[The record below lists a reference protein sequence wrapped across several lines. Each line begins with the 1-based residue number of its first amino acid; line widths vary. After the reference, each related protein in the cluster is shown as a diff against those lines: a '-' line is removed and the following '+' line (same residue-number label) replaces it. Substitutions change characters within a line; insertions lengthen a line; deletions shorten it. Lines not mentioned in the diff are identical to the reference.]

1 MDKHDPLEDIFALR
15 ERISKIFESAYEK
28 AQYESSVGW
37 VPVVDIYET
46 PEMFVVKA
54 DLPEVQE
61 KDIAINI
68 QGDYLKISG
77 ERRLQREGR
86 HYHQVERC
94 YGRFSRAFALPEV
107 VDKEGIKA
115 SLKDGILK
123 VTLRKKIRESSR
135 HIEIK

>member
-15 ERISKIFESAYEK
+15 ERISKIFDSAHK
-28 AQYESSVGW
+28 QAQLESSVGW

-46 PEMFVVKA
+46 PEMFIVKA

-61 KDIAINI
+61 KDIAINL

-94 YGRFSRAFALPEV
+94 YGSFSRGFALPAG
-107 VDKEGIKA
+107 VDNDEIKA
-115 SLKDGILK
+115 TLKDGILK
-123 VTLRKKIRESSR
+123 VTLRKKIQESPR

>member
-1 MDKHDPLEDIFALR
+1 MDKQDPLEDIFALR
-15 ERISKIFESAYEK
+15 ERISKIFDSVHEK

-61 KDIAINI
+61 KDIVINI

-86 HYHQVERC
+86 HYYQVERC
-94 YGRFSRAFALPEV
+94 YGSFSRGFVLPAD
-107 VDKEGIKA
+107 VDNDEIKA
-115 SLKDGILK
+115 TLKDGILK
-123 VTLRKKIRESSR
+123 VTLRKQIQEFPRR
-135 HIEIK
+135 VDIK

>member
-15 ERISKIFESAYEK
+15 ERISKIFESAHEK

-61 KDIAINI
+61 KDIVINI

-86 HYHQVERC
+86 HYYQVERC
-94 YGRFSRAFALPEV
+94 YGSFSRGFVLSAD
-107 VDKEGIKA
+107 VDNDEIKA
-115 SLKDGILK
+115 TLKDGILK
-123 VTLRKKIRESSR
+123 VTLRKQILEFPR
-135 HIEIK
+135 HVEIK

>member
-1 MDKHDPLEDIFALR
+1 MDKLDPFEDIYALR
-15 ERISKIFESAYEK
+15 ERISKIFEGPHEK
-28 AQYESSVGW
+28 THCDSSVGR

-61 KDIAINI
+61 KDLSISI

-77 ERRLQREGR
+77 ERRLHREGR
-86 HYHQVERC
+86 LYHQAERC
-94 YGRFSRAFALPEV
+94 YGRFSRSFALPGI
-107 VDKEGIKA
+107 VDKGEIKA
-115 SLKDGILK
+115 TLKDGILK
-123 VTLRKKIRESSR
+123 VTLRKKIQESPR

>member
-15 ERISKIFESAYEK
+15 ERISKIFDVAQEK
-28 AQYESSVGW
+28 AHCESSVGW
-37 VPVVDIYET
+37 IPVVDIYET

-61 KDIAINI
+61 NDIAISI

-77 ERRLQREGR
+77 GRRLQREGR

-94 YGRFSRAFALPEV
+94 YGRFSRSFALPGIVERA
-107 VDKEGIKA
+107 EIKA
-115 SLKDGILK
+115 TLKDGILK
-123 VTLRKKIRESSR
+123 VILRKKIQESPM
-135 HIEIK
+135 HVEIK